1 MSLQKL
7 FQISSASPP
16 PLYCPNPTCSQPR
29 NQLGQQV
36 CSNCKTALVYR
47 YLWAVGSVAQSI
59 NSGQFVGNRY
69 YVSSPQVW
77 LDTKP
82 AVSPSLPDQITEEI
96 LPYLYLY
103 PQRLH
108 LPEAYGV
115 YSLSGSKEA
124 TEILLLDNVPL
135 NDKAELLPALV
146 EAWPRTKAVRQV
158 YWLWQILQLWLP
170 LSEQGAAYSLL
181 VKDNLRVEGGRIRL
195 LQLHLGRV
203 QPTLRDLAEAWLPFI
218 ETAQER
224 VRQPLQH
231 IQQLMQGSEEAWEEI
246 TQQLNKLLL
255 QQAAGQPL
263 QLATWGATDPG
274 PMRSHNEDNC
284 YPTPPDIEQAEFY
297 PHDRLIPHLAMVC
310 DGVGGH
316 EGGEVAS
323 QLAVKSIQPLIHS
336 YITEMIHQEEMIEPE
351 LVISQLQEITR
362 VANNVIEAENNE
374 QDRAS
379 RQRMGTTLVM
389 ALQLPQK
396 IKPHQ
401 ESSPANAHELYIVN
415 VGDSRAYWITP
426 QSCQCLTI
434 DDDVSVREVRL
445 GRCLQWDARQRRD
458 GGALTQALG
467 TRDAE
472 YLRPAV
478 QRFIIEED
486 GLLLLCSDGLSDN
499 DWVEKS
505 WANIAPGVF
514 KGEKSL
520 EAAVQ
525 EWIQLANQKNGHD
538 NTSVVLTYCG
548 VSAQQLVLLKTEPE
562 ESLDKPIEFEP
573 TEASRALM
581 EEESAEPQ
589 VKSTLLQK
597 RWFQILLAI
606 GILGLIIL
614 AVIFG
619 IQQSS
624 QPPTP
629 SDSTEEII

>member
-29 NQLGQQV
+29 NQLGQPV
-36 CSNCKTALVYR
+36 CGTCNTTLVYR

-59 NSGQFVGNRY
+59 NSGQLVGNRY

-82 AVSPSLPDQITEEI
+82 AIAPLLPDRISDEI

-103 PQRLH
+103 PERLH
-108 LPEAYGV
+108 IPEAYGI
-115 YSLSGSKEA
+115 YSLGGGKET
-124 TEILLLDNVPL
+124 TEILLLNNVPL

-146 EAWPRTKAVRQV
+146 EAWPRAKAVRQV

-170 LSEQGAAYSLL
+170 LSDQGAAYSLL

-203 QPTLRDLAEAWLPFI
+203 QPTLQDLAGSWSPFI
-218 ETAQER
+218 ETAQEK
-224 VRQPLQH
+224 VRQPLQQ
-231 IQQLMQGSEEAWEEI
+231 IQQLMQQSEGSWEDI
-246 TQQLNKLLL
+246 IQQLNLLML

-263 QLATWGATDPG
+263 QLVSWGATDPG
-274 PMRSHNEDNC
+274 PMRSHNEDSC
-284 YPTPPDIEQAEFY
+284 YPTAQDIAQAEFY
-297 PHDRLIPHLAMVC
+297 PNDQLIPHLSIVC

-323 QLAVKSIQPLIHS
+323 QLAVQSIKPLIHS
-336 YITEMIHQEEMIEPE
+336 YITEMIHQEEAIEPE
-351 LVISQLQEITR
+351 LVISQLEEITR
-362 VANNVIEAENNE
+362 VANNVIAAENNQ

-389 ALQLPQK
+389 GLQLPQK
-396 IKPHQ
+396 IKPN
-401 ESSPANAHELYIVN
+401 ENATPANAHELYIVN

-426 QSCQCLTI
+426 QACQCLTI
-434 DDDVSVREVRL
+434 DDDVAVREVRL
-445 GRCLQWDARQRRD
+445 GRCLYWDARGRRD
-458 GGALTQALG
+458 AGALIQALG
-467 TRDAE
+467 TREAE

-486 GLLLLCSDGLSDN
+486 GLLLLCSDGLSDK

-505 WANIAPGVF
+505 WADIAPAVLR
-514 KGEKSL
+514 GEKSL
-520 EAAVQ
+520 SAAAA
-525 EWIQLANQKNGHD
+525 EWVQLANVKNGHD

-548 VSAQQLVLLKTEPE
+548 VSSQPLVLLKTETE
-562 ESLDKPIEFEP
+562 ATLDKPIESEP

-581 EEESAEPQ
+581 EEESVTQAQ
-589 VKSTLLQK
+589 STLLQK
-597 RWFQILLAI
+597 RGFQILLAI
-606 GILGLIIL
+606 AITGLIL
-614 AVIFG
+614 AGAIVAL
-619 IQQSS
+619 QPLRQS
-624 QPPTP
+624 PTP
-629 SDSTEEII
+629 SNSIEESS